1 MLSAARAVPPSPAWI
16 DGLIV
21 ILGLFVGLELIG
33 GALVAIGSDTANE
46 RIAAIAAA
54 IIGATMLL
62 ALIAVIRLLQA
73 IERNT
78 RPDAGPAP
86 SAPFARTG

>member
-1 MLSAARAVPPSPAWI
+1 VVQPHHDA
-16 DGLIV
+16 
-21 ILGLFVGLELIG
+21 
-33 GALVAIGSDTANE
+33 

-62 ALIAVIRLLQA
+62 AAIAVIRLLQA

-78 RPDAGPAP
+78 HSSQPDDE
-86 SAPFARTG
+86 ARARLA